1 MCLGGLILLLGLSL
15 LPPKSIASGLS
26 LSLILVLKAGP
37 GSGIYLSLK
46 TSNTSY
52 GFPSMGSYPLPFLDF
67 LVMLQVI
74 SCVADVV
81 QVQKQSLIFF
91 MIVPRCP
98 EYGQCLDFSSKF
110 ITMVWILM
118 PGYVI
123 IVKAD
128 MELYLRLTFGWYR
141 GNATWRSSSRIQVY
155 TGYP

>member
-1 MCLGGLILLLGLSL
+1 
-15 LPPKSIASGLS
+15 
-26 LSLILVLKAGP
+26 
-37 GSGIYLSLK
+37 
-46 TSNTSY
+46 
-52 GFPSMGSYPLPFLDF
+52 MGSYPLPFLDF

-128 MELYLRLTFGWYR
+128 MELYLRLTFG
-141 GNATWRSSSRIQVY
+141 
-155 TGYP
+155 